1 MRISIFKIYIL
12 LLLLSCKQPA
22 SLKAQTNVKYTYTN
36 DDNTINGAEQID
48 QYIQLLKGKKVAIVA
63 NHTSVLGKTHLVD
76 TLLSINVNVVK
87 VFAPEHGF
95 RGIADAGEK
104 VTTSIDEK
112 TGLPI
117 ISLYGKNK
125 KPTADQLADID
136 IILFDIQDV
145 GARFYTYI
153 STMTYVME
161 ACAENKK
168 QMIVLDRPNP
178 NGHYVDGPVLQKDYT
193 SFVGMHPVPIV
204 HGMTVGEYAQMV
216 NGEKWLTNG
225 VQCDLKVIT
234 VKNYDHLSLYTV
246 PIAPSPNL
254 KTMEAIY
261 LYPTT
266 CLFEGTVL
274 SIGRGTD
281 DPFTMA
287 GHPDYTNYTFNFTPR
302 SMPGA
307 KEPKFKDKKCF
318 GINFTDANWGG
329 DKPLEYIRIDLIRE
343 LLKSYPTKDAFFTNF
358 FDQLV
363 GNSIV
368 KQDLLKGN
376 DSDKV
381 RATWEAEV
389 KNFKL
394 IRKKYLL
401 YKDFE

>member
-1 MRISIFKIYIL
+1 
-12 LLLLSCKQPA
+12 
-22 SLKAQTNVKYTYTN
+22 
-36 DDNTINGAEQID
+36 
-48 QYIQLLKGKKVAIVA
+48 
-63 NHTSVLGKTHLVD
+63 
-76 TLLSINVNVVK
+76 
-87 VFAPEHGF
+87 
-95 RGIADAGEK
+95 
-104 VTTSIDEK
+104 
-112 TGLPI
+112 
-117 ISLYGKNK
+117 
-125 KPTADQLADID
+125 
-136 IILFDIQDV
+136 
-145 GARFYTYI
+145 
-153 STMTYVME
+153 
-161 ACAENKK
+161 
-168 QMIVLDRPNP
+168 
-178 NGHYVDGPVLQKDYT
+178 
-193 SFVGMHPVPIV
+193 
-204 HGMTVGEYAQMV
+204 MTVGEYAQMV

-266 CLFEGTVL
+266 CLFEGTVV

-318 GINFTDANWGG
+318 GIDFTDANWGG

-358 FDQLV
+358 FDQLA
-363 GNSIV
+363 GNATV
-368 KQDLLKGN
+368 RQDLLKGN